1 MAKVELDVPD
11 FHKPPKKAKPSQQKG
26 KQIREV
32 TKAKTREQRLSR
44 KLAESFISEDVKDVK
59 SYVIFDVVIPTI
71 KDTIMDL
78 FNMAFYGESYGN
90 RNTRSNR
97 RGYYTNERTSYSS
110 YYKSDRD
117 RDITRRSRRSNDIP
131 EIIVESR
138 ADAQDVLEEMNNL
151 IDEYDDVSVGDL
163 NQIVGITGTPQ
174 DEKWGWFDISSARIK
189 KVGPREYLVD
199 LPRPKPLD

>member
-1 MAKVELDVPD
+1 M
-11 FHKPPKKAKPSQQKG
+11 
-26 KQIREV
+26 

>member
-1 MAKVELDVPD
+1 M
-11 FHKPPKKAKPSQQKG
+11 
-26 KQIREV
+26 
-32 TKAKTREQRLSR
+32 
-44 KLAESFISEDVKDVK
+44 
-59 SYVIFDVVIPTI
+59 IFDVVIPTV

-90 RNTRSNR
+90 RNTRSSR

-110 YYKSDRD
+110 YYKSERD
-117 RDITRRSRRSNDIP
+117 RERDYRRNRRSNDVP
-131 EIIVESR
+131 EIIVDSR

-174 DEKWGWFDISSARIK
+174 DEKWGWYDISSARIK